1 MRHKRWWHEHCV
13 IYWWNLREGAQHC
26 FKMHVCTISN
36 ISSGHKGGNGNGA
49 VEVVKKD
56 CHNKPVG

>member
-1 MRHKRWWHEHCV
+1 
-13 IYWWNLREGAQHC
+13 
-26 FKMHVCTISN
+26 MHVCTISN

-56 CHNKPVG
+56 CHNKPVGKKIFVILTKNKTF